1 MMKALVTFAIYVTPF
16 LVLGVVGRCYLRK
29 RMEDVDLSNVREQA
43 GAQNRKRRVS
53 FFGSL
58 RDD

>member
-1 MMKALVTFAIYVTPF
+1 MRALVTFAIYVTPF
-16 LVLGVVGRCYLRK
+16 LVLGVVGRRYLKK
-29 RMEDVDLSNVREQA
+29 RLEDVDLSNVREQA